1 MRPSASRPG
10 RTGRGTP
17 PVFVLCRPPEKSA
30 DRRPAV
36 AVENELVEP
45 SESGRILVLLAD
57 RLLENI
63 DFDVAGLFR
72 DAAGRKKSLRRAFR
86 SE

>member
-1 MRPSASRPG
+1 
-10 RTGRGTP
+10 
-17 PVFVLCRPPEKSA
+17 
-30 DRRPAV
+30 
-36 AVENELVEP
+36 VENELVEP

-72 DAAGRKKSLRRAFR
+72 EAAGRKKSLKARIQVLNEADRESGRRTKAR
-86 SE
+86 AAGNIRD